1 MSKHAT
7 ETAKKQKQ
15 LEIETAKLKVLSE
28 SNRKSYAIA
37 LEEKLREY
45 MRITT
50 PVLKEARDARGRFIY
65 YYYYFVTNDISKLFF
80 FDFIFK
86 QIEPSKD
93 KYELPTLNE
102 LQEKRISSILVGAP
116 SGEVLVEKYGLQ
128 IKRRDLQTLKG
139 LNWLNDEVNLKT
151 IFF

>member
-65 YYYYFVTNDISKLFF
+65 YYYYFVTNDISK
-80 FDFIFK
+80 
-86 QIEPSKD
+86 
-93 KYELPTLNE
+93 
-102 LQEKRISSILVGAP
+102 
-116 SGEVLVEKYGLQ
+116 
-128 IKRRDLQTLKG
+128 
-139 LNWLNDEVNLKT
+139 
-151 IFF
+151 